1 MASLDGTVA
10 LVTGA
15 AGGLG
20 GAVASGLARE
30 GALAVVVGRSTTR
43 ASEAMAGIRWLVPG
57 ANLEPLVCDL
67 SDQSSIHAAADF
79 LSGHDRLDV
88 LVNAAGVFRK
98 ERQVTRDGI
107 ELTFATNVMAYFL
120 LTSLLLDALTH
131 HAAAPPSNSRIVNI
145 VSRYGNARLN
155 FDDLQ
160 TASGKYSYLRSTPPT
175 MLARVLLTQ
184 EFAERL
190 HGTGVVANAVHPGL
204 VKNTTLLQD
213 VGGPFRWITNTFG
226 APAEKA
232 ADTPLWLAT
241 SGETAGVSG
250 KLWAKRKELPTP
262 GMGSDPKLGSACGT
276 RARNWPGCR
285 DGGNVKDEDLR
296 ARLKELHL
304 PPVTGFFLVDV
315 PEMRFVMVDWRGGPD
330 RPGFSGAIHEGLC
343 AQIMHV
349 GPNSGEVPTLARLHS
364 KFLPAHDLVPNGNH
378 HEIYLD
384 DPK

>member
-1 MASLDGTVA
+1 MASMDGTVA

-30 GALAVVVGRSTTR
+30 GALVVVAGRSTTR
-43 ASEAMAGIRWLVPG
+43 ASEAMAGIRRLVPG
-57 ANLEPLVCDL
+57 AKLEPLVCDL
-67 SDQSSIHAAADF
+67 SDQSSIHAAAADF
-79 LSGHDRLDV
+79 LSRHDRLDV

-120 LTSLLLDALTH
+120 LTNLLQDALTH

-145 VSRYGNARLN
+145 ASRYGNARLN

-190 HGTGVVANAVHPGL
+190 RGSGVVANAAHPGL

-241 SGETAGVSG
+241 SRETAGVSG

-262 GMGSDPKLGSACGT
+262 GMGSDPEARKRLWDAC
-276 RARNWPGCR
+276 
-285 DGGNVKDEDLR
+285 
-296 ARLKELHL
+296 ARLAGM
-304 PPVTGFFLVDV
+304 P
-315 PEMRFVMVDWRGGPD
+315 
-330 RPGFSGAIHEGLC
+330 
-343 AQIMHV
+343 
-349 GPNSGEVPTLARLHS
+349 
-364 KFLPAHDLVPNGNH
+364 
-378 HEIYLD
+378 
-384 DPK
+384 